1 MHRLKVLRYGPHVTR
16 GSHSFTCHP
25 HMKHTCLYFSAAR
38 HQRPLAGTDC
48 AYPRRDA
55 KLSWPGWL
63 VTYQDKMSRTGNW
76 TWTRSPIQVLT
87 GPDVGYLPLIES
99 NALSLQQTTTPPV
112 YHQYAVTTA
121 ESCIC
126 QLLMFCSH
134 CFVLCRHECITVLG
148 RLLIMSVST
157 ICSLRSDIFIHV
169 PLSPIP
175 SPATTTWTYKNL
187 LITV

>member
-1 MHRLKVLRYGPHVTR
+1 MTYNVLVWLSIDCLEGLVSILSGTLD
-16 GSHSFTCHP
+16 SA
-25 HMKHTCLYFSAAR
+25 HM
-38 HQRPLAGTDC
+38 LA
-48 AYPRRDA
+48 Y
-55 KLSWPGWL
+55 
-63 VTYQDKMSRTGNW
+63 TGCTEVNW